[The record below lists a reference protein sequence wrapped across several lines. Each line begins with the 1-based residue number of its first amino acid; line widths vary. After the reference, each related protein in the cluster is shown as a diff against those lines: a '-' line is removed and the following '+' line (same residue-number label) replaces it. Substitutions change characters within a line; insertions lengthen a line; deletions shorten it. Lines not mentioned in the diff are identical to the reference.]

1 MISHDTGEL
10 ETTPTGSE
18 NTRTV
23 GYFSHGKREIPETSG
38 ASEASDRSA
47 KAKSHT
53 ADMYVSG
60 KSDSVVVP
68 QKQANKAGSRSAAES
83 VEGRTLTKEKTGQLL
98 PDGTQSPNTNAS
110 AFRPGSRGLS
120 GIRAAARHQRE
131 VRTSAP
137 R

>member
-1 MISHDTGEL
+1 MVSHDMGEL
-10 ETTPTGSE
+10 EITPTGSE

-23 GYFSHGKREIPETSG
+23 GYFSRGKREIPETSG

-68 QKQANKAGSRSAAES
+68 WKQANKAGSRSAAES